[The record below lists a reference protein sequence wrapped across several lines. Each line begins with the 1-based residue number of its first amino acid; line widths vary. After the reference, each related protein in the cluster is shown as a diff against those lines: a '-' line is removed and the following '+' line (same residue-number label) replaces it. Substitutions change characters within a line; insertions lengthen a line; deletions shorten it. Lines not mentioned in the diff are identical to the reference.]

1 MKTEKYYTD
10 KDFENMTGDDMRELV
25 RKQQAELQ
33 ALRWS
38 MNETKELI
46 IAALQSLPKTIES

>member
-38 MNETKELI
+38 VGDVKELL
-46 IAALQSLPKTIES
+46 IAALQSLPKTIEL

>member
-10 KDFENMTGDDMRELV
+10 KDFESMTVDDLRELV

-33 ALRWS
+33 ALRWCVDDV
-38 MNETKELI
+38 KELL
-46 IAALQSLPKTIES
+46 IAALQALPKTIEL

>member
-10 KDFENMTGDDMRELV
+10 KDFESMTVDDLRELV

-33 ALRWS
+33 ALRWRVDDV
-38 MNETKELI
+38 KELL
-46 IAALQSLPKTIES
+46 IAALQALPKTIEL